1 MPSSSPRSGSTNSS
15 TSTSVNSGSTST
27 SSTSDGKAKKK
38 EAEQLCSPLPPFF
51 VAQHKIPKRRVIKD
65 EEMGTSFELA
75 TRLELSEDATFVT
88 ANELLQALFEALQ
101 TETLDGK

>member
-1 MPSSSPRSGSTNSS
+1 MASSSSSSSSSPSS
-15 TSTSVNSGSTST
+15 TSTNNGNSSNISNGVNGSTGE
-27 SSTSDGKAKKK
+27 SSGKKK
-38 EAEQLCSPLPPFF
+38 EAEQLCPPLPPFF
-51 VAQHKIPKRRVIKD
+51 VAQKQIPKRRIIRD

-101 TETLDGK
+101 TEA